1 MNLIRMLSK
10 SLQAAIVF
18 LLLLLLLLTLQ
29 VWILSVVS
37 LLSEAL
43 LGCFVQLTC
52 SVFEAEPAD
61 GLSSHRLGLARCPR
75 GFLPDILNLCLLFEV
90 ADERKRWC
98 RDSLLSDLQ
107 LLSQHV
113 LQVLVCI
120 CVR

>member
-18 LLLLLLLLTLQ
+18 LFLLLLLLTLQ

-61 GLSSHRLGLARCPR
+61 GLASHRFGLARCPR
-75 GFLPDILNLCLLFEV
+75 GFLPNILNLCLFFEV

-98 RDSLLSDLQ
+98 RDRLLSDLQ